1 MSFQFQCPQ
10 GHLLEGDV
18 SQAGQQ
24 CNCPMCGMLFIIP
37 EPIIESEPA
46 VEAAVVAE
54 QTPAEQPQ
62 PEPEEP
68 KLLHIACPNGHVLEV
83 PPDMLEQDC
92 LCPHCQTQFTL
103 RAKDSVEH
111 RRKRE
116 IEAEFRE
123 QKAGQL
129 WLNWA
134 IGIAIVVVLGLAI
147 MMIASR

>member
-24 CNCPMCGMLFIIP
+24 CHCPTCGMLFIIP
-37 EPIIESEPA
+37 EPIVEPA
-46 VEAAVVAE
+46 PAVTE
-54 QTPAEQPQ
+54 EPAPAQPQ
-62 PEPEEP
+62 PEPEEE

-83 PPDMLEQDC
+83 PPEMLEQDC

-116 IEAEFRE
+116 VEAEFKA
-123 QKAGQL
+123 QKSGQL

-134 IGIAIVVVLGLAI
+134 IGIAVVVVLSLLI
-147 MMIASR
+147 MIMASRR